1 MFRASGEVGFDE
13 VGEFGE
19 VGEFLGDVALEDEC
33 EDEREEGLSGRGG
46 SA

>member
-1 MFRASGEVGFDE
+1 MFGAGGEVRFDE

-33 EDEREEGLSGRGG
+33 EDEGKEGLSGRGG
-46 SA
+46 CA

>member
-1 MFRASGEVGFDE
+1 MFRAGGEVGFDE

-33 EDEREEGLSGRGG
+33 EDEGEEGFGG
-46 SA
+46 F